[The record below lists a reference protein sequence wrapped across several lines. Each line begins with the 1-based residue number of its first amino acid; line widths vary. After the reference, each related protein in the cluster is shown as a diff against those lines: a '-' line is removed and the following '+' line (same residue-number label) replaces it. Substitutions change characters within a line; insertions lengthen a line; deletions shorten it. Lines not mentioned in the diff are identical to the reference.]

1 MIMQRWS
8 RQSACGSISLIANAS
23 HSGADGTRERSTQG
37 VTTTTTRK
45 ENNVTDCLYTREL
58 ADEICRRISEGESLR
73 SICRDPDI
81 PVSEG
86 AVRAWSR
93 EDRDGFAVRFR
104 IARDLQL
111 DGWSDLIVDLAD
123 RQDLDPRD
131 RAIRIDTRKW
141 LMSKLAPKRYG
152 ERLLHASDP
161 DNPIQVLHR
170 NVSLEVLS
178 PAQLDLLERFTDAAL
193 ASKAGG

>member
-1 MIMQRWS
+1 M
-8 RQSACGSISLIANAS
+8 
-23 HSGADGTRERSTQG
+23 
-37 VTTTTTRK
+37 
-45 ENNVTDCLYTREL
+45 TDCYYTREL

-73 SICRDPDI
+73 AICRDPAF
-81 PVSEG
+81 PTEG
-86 AVRAWSR
+86 SVRAWSR
-93 EDRDGFAVRFR
+93 EDRDGFATRFR

-111 DGWSDLIVDLAD
+111 DCWSDLIVDLAD

-161 DNPIQVLHR
+161 ENPIQVLHQQI
-170 NVSLEVLS
+170 SLDGLT
-178 PAQLDLLERFTDAAL
+178 PQQLQALEQFVNAAL
-193 ASKAGG
+193 ASSGKAGG

>member
-1 MIMQRWS
+1 M
-8 RQSACGSISLIANAS
+8 
-23 HSGADGTRERSTQG
+23 
-37 VTTTTTRK
+37 
-45 ENNVTDCLYTREL
+45 TDCYYTREL

-73 SICRDPDI
+73 AICRDPGF
-81 PVSEG
+81 PSEG
-86 AVRAWSR
+86 SVRAWSR
-93 EDRDGFAVRFR
+93 VDRDGFAVRFR

-111 DGWSDLIVDLAD
+111 EAWSDLIVDLAD

-161 DNPIQVLHR
+161 ENPIQVLHQQI
-170 NVSLEVLS
+170 SLDGLMPE
-178 PAQLDLLERFTDAAL
+178 QLQALEHFVNAAL
-193 ASKAGG
+193 ANSGKAGL

>member
-1 MIMQRWS
+1 M
-8 RQSACGSISLIANAS
+8 
-23 HSGADGTRERSTQG
+23 
-37 VTTTTTRK
+37 
-45 ENNVTDCLYTREL
+45 TDCLYTREL

-73 SICRDPDI
+73 SICRDPGM
-81 PVSEG
+81 PSEG
-86 AVRAWSR
+86 AVRGWSR
-93 EDRDGFAVRFR
+93 EDRDGFAIRFR

-111 DGWSDLIVDLAD
+111 DCWSDLIVDLAD

-161 DNPIQVLHR
+161 ENPIQVMHR
-170 NVSLEVLS
+170 NVSLEALS
-178 PAQLDLLERFTDAAL
+178 PAQLDLLERFMDAAL
-193 ASKAGG
+193 VSRGKAAG

>member
-1 MIMQRWS
+1 M
-8 RQSACGSISLIANAS
+8 
-23 HSGADGTRERSTQG
+23 
-37 VTTTTTRK
+37 
-45 ENNVTDCLYTREL
+45 TDCLYTREL

-73 SICRDPDI
+73 SICRDPGM
-81 PVSEG
+81 PSEG
-86 AVRAWSR
+86 AVRGWSR
-93 EDRDGFAVRFR
+93 EDRDGFAIRFR

-111 DGWSDLIVDLAD
+111 DCWSDLIVDLAD

-161 DNPIQVLHR
+161 ENPIQVLHQQI
-170 NVSLEVLS
+170 SLDGLMPE
-178 PAQLDLLERFTDAAL
+178 QLQALEHFVNAAL
-193 ASKAGG
+193 ANSGKAGL

>member
-1 MIMQRWS
+1 M
-8 RQSACGSISLIANAS
+8 
-23 HSGADGTRERSTQG
+23 
-37 VTTTTTRK
+37 
-45 ENNVTDCLYTREL
+45 TDCLYTREL

-93 EDRDGFAVRFR
+93 EDRDGFAVRFQ

-161 DNPIQVLHR
+161 ENPIQVLHQQI
-170 NVSLEVLS
+170 SLDGLT
-178 PAQLDLLERFTDAAL
+178 PQQLQALEQFVTAAL
-193 ASKAGG
+193 ASSGKAGG

>member
-1 MIMQRWS
+1 M
-8 RQSACGSISLIANAS
+8 
-23 HSGADGTRERSTQG
+23 
-37 VTTTTTRK
+37 
-45 ENNVTDCLYTREL
+45 TDCYYTREL

-73 SICRDPDI
+73 AICRDPGF
-81 PVSEG
+81 PTEG
-86 AVRAWSR
+86 SVRAWSR
-93 EDRDGFAVRFR
+93 EDRDGFATRFR

-111 DGWSDLIVDLAD
+111 DCWSDLIVDLAD

-161 DNPIQVLHR
+161 ENRIQVMHR
-170 NVSLEVLS
+170 NVSLEALS
-178 PAQLDLLERFTDAAL
+178 PAQLDLLERFMDAAL
-193 ASKAGG
+193 VSRGKAAG

>member
-1 MIMQRWS
+1 M
-8 RQSACGSISLIANAS
+8 
-23 HSGADGTRERSTQG
+23 
-37 VTTTTTRK
+37 
-45 ENNVTDCLYTREL
+45 TDCLYTREL

-73 SICRDPDI
+73 SICRDPGM
-81 PVSEG
+81 PSEG
-86 AVRAWSR
+86 AVRGWSR
-93 EDRDGFAVRFR
+93 EDRDGFAIRFR

-111 DGWSDLIVDLAD
+111 DCWSDLIVDLAD

-161 DNPIQVLHR
+161 ENPIQVLHQQI
-170 NVSLEVLS
+170 SLDGLMLE
-178 PAQLDLLERFTDAAL
+178 QLQALEHFVNAAL
-193 ASKAGG
+193 ANSGKAGL